1 MKGLSQYYK
10 QPVMVQTTSQY
21 TQRVQNLR
29 LHFVD

>member
-21 TQRVQNLR
+21 TQKGSK
-29 LHFVD
+29 FVITFC